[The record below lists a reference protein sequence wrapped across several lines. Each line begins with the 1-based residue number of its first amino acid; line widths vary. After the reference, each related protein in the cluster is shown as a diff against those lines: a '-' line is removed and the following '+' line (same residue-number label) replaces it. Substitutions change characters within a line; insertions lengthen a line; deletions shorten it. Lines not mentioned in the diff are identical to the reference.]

1 MQNLRYAEMLQDSSD
16 EARERERVAL
26 DRSIAM
32 MERAASAE
40 ATPADIAG
48 AILFTNKLWT
58 VLIEDLATPDNGLP
72 RELRAQIVS
81 IGIWILRDLERVRN
95 EDNASFVD
103 LLEVSRA
110 IRKGLL

>member
-1 MQNLRYAEMLQDSSD
+1 MLQDSSG

-32 MERAASAE
+32 MEFAATRE
-40 ATPADIAG
+40 ATPADIAS
-48 AILFTNKLWT
+48 AIVFTNKLWT
-58 VLIEDLATPDNGLP
+58 VLIEDLAAPDNGLP

-81 IGIWILRDLERVRN
+81 IGIWILRELERIRGDDKAN
-95 EDNASFVD
+95 FGD
-103 LLEVSRA
+103 LIEVSRA

>member
-1 MQNLRYAEMLQDSSD
+1 MLQESSS

-32 MERAASAE
+32 MELAMTSE
-40 ATPADIAG
+40 AMPADIAG
-48 AILFTNKLWT
+48 AIVFTNKLWT
-58 VLIEDLATPDNGLP
+58 VLIEDLAAPDNGLP

-81 IGIWILRDLERVRN
+81 IGIWILRELERIRS
-95 EDNASFVD
+95 EDNKPSFGD
-103 LLEVSRA
+103 LIEVSKA